1 MGKLNF
7 KVKNFSAKGVAKRTE
22 RQATDWEK
30 ILAKHSDKGLT
41 LNKK

>member
-7 KVKNFSAKGVAKRTE
+7 KVKNFSAKAIAKRT

-30 ILAKHSDKGLT
+30 RLAKHS
-41 LNKK
+41 NKRRNPK